1 MENGEKLERGDV
13 VVIDLN
19 VSNGNFKD
27 SELLRFGIVVEKLP
41 YQPVSGLYNVWSP
54 YRFVTR
60 DGEVIESES
69 GTRNC
74 YNMSPIFLEKIGR
87 LPNPSDSS
95 PWSCYP
101 KDELVRLLDQAVN

>member
-27 SELLRFGIVVEKLP
+27 SEFLRFGIVVEKLP
-41 YQPVSGLYNVWSP
+41 NRPDYNVWSP

-60 DGEVIESES
+60 YGGVIESES